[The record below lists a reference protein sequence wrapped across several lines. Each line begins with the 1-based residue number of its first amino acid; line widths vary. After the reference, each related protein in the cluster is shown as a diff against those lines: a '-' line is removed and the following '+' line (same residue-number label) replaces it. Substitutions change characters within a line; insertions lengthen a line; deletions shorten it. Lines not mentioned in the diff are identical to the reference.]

1 MNQFSVYVP
10 KLLPAEENYVSGRR
24 SCQGCG
30 KALSARIVAKAAGA
44 VFPDQ
49 LPPQAS
55 VTDQSYAYDDLTFDP
70 MLETIEAELVRAS
83 AMAGASCRK
92 AIVGIDRKLFLSGQM
107 VAARMFTKGE
117 NALYLCFDNEPHI
130 DRLISAVNPLAFKLA
145 EISHP
150 VPAKEIKRIIKEKN
164 IPAQVAEGNFSY
176 IATACPSFPFD
187 LIEKVK
193 KGLAADGNAFIL
205 VLSPCPTGW
214 VFNPKLS
221 IKAGLLAV
229 RTGYFPLFEIENNKI
244 KITQPVK
251 NRKPVQDFLKM
262 QKRFFPFPPELI
274 PVVQEAV
281 NEACEELLQKART

>member
-10 KLLPAEENYVSGRR
+10 KLLPAEENYVTGRR

-49 LPPQAS
+49 LPSQAS
-55 VTDQSYAYDDLTFDP
+55 ITDQGYAYDDLTFDP
-70 MLETIEAELVRAS
+70 MLETIQAALVRAS
-83 AMAGASCRK
+83 AMAGSSCRK
-92 AIVGIDRKLFLSGQM
+92 AIVGIDRRLFLSGQM
-107 VAARMFTKGE
+107 VAARMFNRGE
-117 NALYLCFDNEPHI
+117 NALYICFDNEPHI
-130 DRLISAVNPLAFKLA
+130 DRLISAVNPIAFKLA

-150 VPAKEIKRIIKEKN
+150 VPAAEIKRIIKGKN
-164 IPAQVAEGNFSY
+164 IPEAVAEGSFSY

-193 KGLAADGNAFIL
+193 KALAADGNAFIL
-205 VLSPCPTGW
+205 VLAPCPTGW
-214 VFNPKLS
+214 VFNPKLT

-229 RTGYFPLFEIENNKI
+229 RTGYFPLIEIENNSI

-251 NRKPVQDFLKM
+251 NRKPVLDYLKM

-281 NEACEELLQKART
+281 NEGYEELLQKAQA